1 MYRRI
6 LLFGEVPFTLFIFKS
21 KDNASGNLLFLAIV
35 SCGEKYL
42 AKRVLLLLPISL
54 STRKNTIQVFMGV
67 SLISIFVAVDV
78 KMFFL
83 RYQHNFLAKTF

>member
-1 MYRRI
+1 MHPVIYCF
-6 LLFGEVPFTLFIFKS
+6 LLSSLVERSIWPNGFCYYSL
-21 KDNASGNLLFLAIV
+21 
-35 SCGEKYL
+35 
-42 AKRVLLLLPISL
+42 SL